1 MLIWSYQTT
10 KWSNGMTNIVFKPIR
25 PKKIS
30 EEIVEQIKD
39 LISDGHL
46 KPGERIPSERD
57 LAEMLGVSRPSVR
70 EAVMVLEAMGLV
82 ESRQGGGT
90 YVRSLTASAL
100 ADPLTSMVEGN
111 PNLLHALL
119 EVRMGLE
126 SWSAYL
132 AAGRVTD
139 EEIGQLEE
147 YVAEMERQASKG
159 GWDPAL
165 DARFHYAITAAA
177 HNTLQLHVLDT
188 IRGLWHA
195 TIELALSEF
204 YREEGF
210 LEPLMKQHRA
220 IFEAIRDH
228 DPGLAR
234 KNMME
239 HLVFVQEKLP
249 IILQRE
255 RDA

>member
-1 MLIWSYQTT
+1 
-10 KWSNGMTNIVFKPIR
+10 MTSIVFKPIR

-30 EEIVEQIKD
+30 EEIVEQIKS
-39 LISDGHL
+39 LISEGHL

-57 LAEMLGVSRPSVR
+57 LSEMLGVSRPSVR
-70 EAVMVLEAMGLV
+70 EALMVLEAMGLV

-90 YVRSLTASAL
+90 YVKSLTATTLS
-100 ADPLTSMVEGN
+100 DPLATMVDGN
-111 PNLLHALL
+111 PNLLQALL

-132 AAGRVTD
+132 AASRIST
-139 EEIGQLEE
+139 EELQQLEDLIK
-147 YVAEMERQASKG
+147 EMERQSSKG

-165 DARFHYAITAAA
+165 DARFHYVITGAT

-195 TIELALSEF
+195 TIELALTEF

-210 LEPLMKQHRA
+210 LEPLMNQHRT
-220 IFEAIRDH
+220 IFEAIRAH
-228 DPGLAR
+228 DPELA
-234 KNMME
+234 KTSMMD

-249 IILQRE
+249 IILQR
-255 RDA
+255 